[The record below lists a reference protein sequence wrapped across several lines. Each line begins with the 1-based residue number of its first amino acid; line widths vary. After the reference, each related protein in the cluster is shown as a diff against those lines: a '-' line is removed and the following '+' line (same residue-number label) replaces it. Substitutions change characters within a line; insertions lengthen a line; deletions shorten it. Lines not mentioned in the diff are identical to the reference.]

1 MQRTEKYG
9 MVFGGRRRSVDGIF
23 QIQMLGGFTIRYG
36 NRETAVNGRSKKPY
50 LLLAFLIL
58 ERSRPV
64 PLEELAGLLWPLHSP
79 DAGAPNAL
87 KALLHRV
94 RTSLD
99 QLGEGMGR
107 ALLLNREG
115 RCQWNPEVSV
125 DLDVE
130 RFQRLCRQAASACEE
145 RLDLSLEA
153 LALYQGELLPDL
165 IGHPWAA
172 AKAEA
177 PRRSYLQTVLNA
189 LPLLGGQS
197 RWTEAAEL
205 SGRALKLAPG
215 QEELCR
221 WRMKSLL
228 RLGRRDEAAQVYETF
243 QERLLA
249 KVGVIPSDSLR
260 ALYREVR
267 RDLDPRTVS
276 PVTLLERLR
285 EPPRPGALLCEYDF
299 FRIICHSMVRMAGR
313 SGEPLHVALISVV
326 GAENTVLP
334 RHSLDRCMDNLQEII
349 LSHLRQGDA
358 AARCSASQFVLLLPQ
373 ASYEN
378 GRQICQRINRAFSRR
393 FPHSPA
399 SLRASV
405 QSLLAN
411 PS

>member
-1 MQRTEKYG
+1 M
-9 MVFGGRRRSVDGIF
+9 DGTF

-36 NRETAVNGRSKKPY
+36 NRETAVNGRSKKLY

-58 ERSRPV
+58 ERNRPV
-64 PLEELAGLLWPLHSP
+64 PLEELAGLLWPVQPP

-94 RTSLD
+94 RTGLD

-115 RCQWNPEVSV
+115 RCQWNPEASV

-130 RFQRLCRQAASACEE
+130 RFQRLCRQAEEAAAREE
-145 RLDLSLEA
+145 RLNLSLDA
-153 LALYQGELLPDL
+153 LALYQGELLPEL
-165 IGHPWAA
+165 NGHPWAA

-177 PRRSYLQTVLNA
+177 PRLSYLQAVLNA
-189 LPLLGGQS
+189 LPLLGGQD

-205 SGRALKLAPG
+205 AGRALKLAPG
-215 QEELCR
+215 QEELCH
-221 WRMKSLL
+221 WRMEALL
-228 RLGRRDEAAQVYETF
+228 RLGRRDEAAQVYEAF

-249 KVGVIPSDSLR
+249 KLGVIPSDSLR

-313 SGEPLHVALISVV
+313 SGEPLHIALISVV
-326 GAENTVLP
+326 GAENAALP

-378 GRQICQRINRAFSRR
+378 GRQICQRINRAFSRQ

-405 QSLLAN
+405 QSLLAD